1 MCKLILSSI
10 PIFKKLKINIVF
22 QKLISER
29 KKKEKKVEHFVSSTC
44 PQTFLGKL
52 PKITIFVNL
61 AEIPTSRN

>member
-1 MCKLILSSI
+1 MCKLILSYI

-22 QKLISER
+22 QNLFLKE

-44 PQTFLGKL
+44 PQTFLEKL

-61 AEIPTSRN
+61 AEIPASRN